1 MKRTI
6 MTFLVTLLSV
16 IALSQTSSGTWN
28 NATATYTN
36 VKHGITWTLI
46 EGLDWIGRPILTES
60 TLLKVRNDD
69 NHIMVTLGVQRT
81 NSDVGDIWD
90 YLPMYNTEQY
100 LDMAKAEARRNDMV
114 FQYVKAV
121 KSQLCGK
128 HANKIKTVMTKYYS
142 EYKTTIHSVNYQYQI
157 VSGGYVYTLGIL
169 GLSVREDEL
178 ADFDRI
184 VANIINGFIIK

>member
-60 TLLKVRNDD
+60 TLLKVRDD
-69 NHIMVTLGVQRT
+69 DTHILVTLGAKRT
-81 NSDVGDIWD
+81 NGDEIDIWD
-90 YLPMYNTEQY
+90 YLSMYSTKQY
-100 LDMAKAEARRNDMV
+100 LDIAKAEAKRNDMV
-114 FQYVKAV
+114 FQYFKPV
-121 KSQLCGK
+121 KSQLCGQ
-128 HANKIKTVMTKYYS
+128 HAIKVKSDMTKYYS
-142 EYKTTIHSVNYQYQI
+142 EYKTTIHTVKYLYQI
-157 VSGGYVYTLGIL
+157 ISGGYVYTLEIL

-178 ADFDRI
+178 AEFDRI
-184 VANIINGFIIK
+184 VTRIVNGFIIK